1 MKKYHLLI
9 AAVFTSAI
17 GVAQIPAGYYNNA
30 TGTGYTLKTQLY
42 NIIKGHTTKSYDA
55 LYTCYQTSDRDYF
68 YENDGT
74 ILDIYSEKPAG
85 TDAYTYSATS
95 AGDRCGNYANEGDC
109 YNREH
114 IMPQSVFSE
123 ASPMV
128 SDAHHIL
135 PTDGKVNGMRNN
147 YAFGKVGTASWTSTN
162 GSKRGNNLNSG
173 YSAGYSGVVFE
184 PIDEFKGDVARCL
197 FYFATRYE
205 NQIANWD
212 HEMLNGTSNKVFSTW
227 FLNVLLTW
235 HAQDPV
241 SAKEI
246 ARNNAVYMFQ
256 GNRNPYID
264 HPEYVG
270 MIWGA
275 VMGVEDMEALNNI
288 SIYPNPAVGQTINI
302 YSKAEIDAIELI
314 NINGQIVQQIKKP
327 VFNSNT
333 YTLQNLPQ
341 GFYLLRLESAQGA
354 VTKKVIVN

>member
-9 AAVFTSAI
+9 AAVLTSAI

-114 IMPQSVFSE
+114 IMPQSVFNE

-128 SDAHHIL
+128 SDAHHVL

-147 YAFGKVGTASWTSTN
+147 YAFGKVGTATWTSTN

-197 FYFATRYE
+197 LYFATRYE
-205 NQIANWD
+205 NQIANWN
-212 HEMLNGTSNKVFSTW
+212 HAMLNGTSNKVFSTW

-246 ARNNAVYMFQ
+246 ARNNAVYTFQ

-275 VMGVEDMEALNNI
+275 VMGVEDIEALNTI
-288 SIYPNPAVGQTINI
+288 SVYPNPAVGQTINI
-302 YSKAEIDAIELI
+302 YSEAEIDAIELI
-314 NINGQIVQQIKKP
+314 SINGQVVQQIKKP

-333 YTLQNLPQ
+333 YTLQNLSQ
-341 GFYLLRLESAQGA
+341 GFYLLRLESAHGA

>member
-9 AAVFTSAI
+9 AAVLTSAI

-114 IMPQSVFSE
+114 IMPQSVFNE

-147 YAFGKVGTASWTSTN
+147 YAFGKVGTPSWTSTN

-264 HPEYVG
+264 HPEYVS

-275 VMGVEDMEALNNI
+275 VMDVEDVAALNSI
-288 SIYPNPAVGQTINI
+288 SVYPNPAVGQTINI
-302 YSKAEIDAIELI
+302 YSEAEIDAIELI